1 MATKIP
7 VNLSTDYLKS
17 ITVTSRPLLALSE
30 VIWNGLD
37 ADAQRVS
44 IRFDRNK
51 LDTVEAIRVVDD
63 GSGID
68 YDHAG
73 VLFGTLGD
81 SWKKTK
87 NRTTGGRG
95 LHGKN
100 GKGRFRAFSLGSR
113 ITWST
118 TSHREGAGLISYRIA
133 GTTTALKDFDVSD
146 PVPMKNGAK
155 PGTEV
160 LIENL
165 HKEFGS
171 LTHEDAA
178 LDVTRE
184 FASYLAK
191 HPNVVIDYDGVI
203 LDPRTVQVCAADLP
217 CNEVTLSNGTKTTP
231 VVRVVEWKSKV
242 ERSLH
247 LCDET
252 GVSFHEVKLGTGVR
266 APGFN
271 FTAYLLCDVIREM
284 DKENKLILEDIHPD
298 IEALIDSAKKTLKG
312 YFRKREAED
321 LSKAV
326 ARWKAEKIYPY
337 EEKPDLTPV
346 EEAERQV
353 FDIVAINVQ
362 EYLPDFEESAQSSK
376 RFTFRLLSQAIKDNP
391 ESLQKIIGEVL
402 ALKTDAQNDLAELL
416 ERTPLAAIIHAA
428 KIVTN
433 RLDFVKG
440 IEDLLFDKDTKKV
453 LLERDQLHKILENEA
468 WIFSEEFA
476 LAGSEKTLEEVLNL
490 HLGKLG
496 KREDDPDPVEVGEGK
511 RGRVDLMFH
520 KAVQPRTGEFDYM
533 VVELKRPSQKINDEV
548 LAQVKKYAYAVA
560 RDPRFHGVPIRWTFV
575 AVSNELDD
583 FAQREAN
590 QRHRPRGLVSDDPD
604 LNIRVWAK
612 TWSEIF
618 NDARSRLRF
627 FKEQLAY
634 EADRD
639 SARAYLKAKHEKFL
653 PTPEQIVDAEKSA
666 AGNSPDEAAVAV
678 NKTP

>member
-7 VNLSTDYLKS
+7 VNLSSDYLKS
-17 ITVTSRPLLALSE
+17 ITVTSRPLLALAE

-37 ADAQRVS
+37 ADAQRVVV
-44 IRFDRNK
+44 RFDRNK
-51 LDTVEAIRVVDD
+51 LDTVEAIRVQDD
-63 GSGID
+63 GTGIN

-73 VLFGTLGD
+73 TLFGTLGD
-81 SWKKTK
+81 SWKKAK

-100 GKGRFRAFSLGSR
+100 GKGRFRAFGLGSQ
-113 ITWST
+113 ITWAT
-118 TSHREGAGLISYRIA
+118 TAYRDGAGLVSYRIVGSTA
-133 GTTTALKDFDVSD
+133 ALKDFDVSD
-146 PVPMKNGAK
+146 PIAVNHDSRS
-155 PGTEV
+155 GTEV
-160 LIENL
+160 VIENL
-165 HKEFGS
+165 YKEYGS
-171 LTHEDAA
+171 LTHSDAA

-191 HPNVVIDYDGVI
+191 HPGVIIDYDGVV
-203 LDPRTVQVCAADLP
+203 LDPKTVQDRAADLT
-217 CNEVTLSNGTKTTP
+217 CEEVTLSNGTKTTP
-231 VVRVVEWKSKV
+231 VVRIVEWKTKV

-252 GVSFHEVKLGTGVR
+252 GVSFHEIKIGTGVR

-271 FTAYLLCDVIREM
+271 FTAYLMSEVMRDL
-284 DKENKLILEDIHPD
+284 DKENKLILEDVHPD
-298 IEALIDSAKKTLKG
+298 VAALVESAKKSLKG
-312 YFRKREAED
+312 YFRRREAED

-326 ARWKAEKIYPY
+326 ARWKEEKIYPY
-337 EEKPDLTPV
+337 EEKTELSPV

-362 EYLPDFEESAQSSK
+362 EYLPDFEEAAQSSK
-376 RFTFRLLSQAIKDNP
+376 RFTFRLLAQAIKDNP

-416 ERTPLAAIIHAA
+416 ERTPLAAIVKAA

-440 IEDLLFDKDTKKV
+440 IEDLLFDKETKKL
-453 LLERDQLHKILENEA
+453 LLERDQLHKILEQEA
-468 WIFSEEFA
+468 WLISEEFA

-490 HLGKLG
+490 HLDKLG
-496 KREDDPDPVEVGEGK
+496 KREDDPAPVEVGEGK
-511 RGRVDLMFH
+511 RGRIDLMFH
-520 KAVQPRTGEFDYM
+520 KAVQPRTGEFDYL

-548 LAQVKKYAYAVA
+548 LTQVKKYARAVA
-560 RDPRFHGVPIRWTFV
+560 RDSRFHGVPVRWTFV
-575 AVSNELDD
+575 AISNELDD
-583 FAQREAN
+583 FASGEAN
-590 QRHRPRGLVSDDPD
+590 QKNRARGLVYDDAE

-612 TWSEIF
+612 TWSEVL

-627 FKEQLAY
+627 FKDQLSY

-639 SARAYLKAKHEKFL
+639 SAKAYLKAKHEKFL
-653 PTPEQIVDAEKSA
+653 PTPEQAEA
-666 AGNSPDEAAVAV
+666 QDRQTGEAGVAE
-678 NKTP
+678 P